1 MSRAASPSALD
12 KRRVLSALRD
22 ALRGAVDRMTAVARD
37 TAEGATHEEA
47 RSEGDKDMRATEQ
60 SYVARGQAMR
70 AEDLADSLARLER
83 FEPPSFEHRPLGAG
97 ALVEVDVE
105 GERRWLFLLSVAG
118 GTEVVVDGRR
128 VFVVTPTSPVG
139 RQLVGK
145 EPGDAFDLA
154 QAGRVR
160 EWTIERAW

>member
-1 MSRAASPSALD
+1 
-12 KRRVLSALRD
+12 
-22 ALRGAVDRMTAVARD
+22 MTAVAKD

-70 AEDLADSLARLER
+70 AEDLADALAQLER
-83 FEPPSFEHRPLGAG
+83 LEPPSFEQRPLGAG
-97 ALVEVDVE
+97 ALVELDVE
-105 GERRWLFLLSVAG
+105 GERRWLFLSPVAG
-118 GTEVVVDGRR
+118 GTEVVVDGCR
-128 VFVVTPTSPVG
+128 VLAVTPTSPVG

-145 EPGDAFDLA
+145 EPGDAFELTLT
-154 QAGRVR
+154 GRLR

>member
-1 MSRAASPSALD
+1 MSRPTAPAAPD
-12 KRRVLSALRD
+12 KRRALSALRD
-22 ALRGAVDRMTAVARD
+22 ALRQAVHRMTAVAKD

-70 AEDLADSLARLER
+70 AEDLADALARLER
-83 FEPPSFEHRPLGAG
+83 FAPPSFDQRPLGAG

-105 GERRWLFLLSVAG
+105 GERRWLFLLPVAG
-118 GTEVVVDGRR
+118 GTEVLVDGCRI
-128 VFVVTPTSPVG
+128 FVVTPTSPVG

-154 QAGRVR
+154 LAGRVR
-160 EWTIERAW
+160 EWIIERAW